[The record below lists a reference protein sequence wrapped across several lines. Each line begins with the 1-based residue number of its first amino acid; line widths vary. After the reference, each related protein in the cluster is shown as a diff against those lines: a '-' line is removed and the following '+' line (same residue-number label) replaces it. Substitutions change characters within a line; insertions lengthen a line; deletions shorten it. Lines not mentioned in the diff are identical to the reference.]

1 MKNSN
6 NLPLVI
12 GVVGAGALAYYFI
25 NKSKK
30 ETQTK
35 ETQTDETP
43 KPKTTK
49 KPKIKIEQQD
59 KKALKTTA
67 KNLLKKYATKENLKI
82 ALSVL
87 KKKK

>member
-1 MKNSN
+1 MK
-6 NLPLVI
+6 NLPLII
-12 GVVGAGALAYYFI
+12 GVVGAGAIAYYFI

-30 ETQTK
+30 ETPT
-35 ETQTDETP
+35 EETP
-43 KPKTTK
+43 KAKTIP
-49 KPKIKIEQQD
+49 KPKINIEQRD

>member
-1 MKNSN
+1 MKN
-6 NLPLVI
+6 LPIII
-12 GVVGAGALAYYFI
+12 GVVGAGAIAYYFI
-25 NKSKK
+25 NKGK
-30 ETQTK
+30 K

-43 KPKTTK
+43 KAQTTK

>member
-1 MKNSN
+1 MK

-30 ETQTK
+30 ETQT
-35 ETQTDETP
+35 DETP
-43 KPKTTK
+43 KPKKTP

>member
-1 MKNSN
+1 MK
-6 NLPLVI
+6 NLPLII

-30 ETQTK
+30 ETQT
-35 ETQTDETP
+35 DETP
-43 KPKTTK
+43 KPKTTP
-49 KPKIKIEQQD
+49 KPKIKIEQRD

>member
-1 MKNSN
+1 MK

-12 GVVGAGALAYYFI
+12 GVVGVGAIAYYFI

-30 ETQTK
+30 EIPT
-35 ETQTDETP
+35 EETP
-43 KPKTTK
+43 KPKKTPKT
-49 KPKIKIEQQD
+49 KIKIEQQD

-67 KNLLKKYATKENLKI
+67 KNLLKKYATNENLKI

>member
-1 MKNSN
+1 MK
-6 NLPLVI
+6 NLPLII
-12 GVVGAGALAYYFI
+12 GVVGAGAIAYYFI

-30 ETQTK
+30 ETPG
-35 ETQTDETP
+35 EEETP
-43 KPKTTK
+43 KAKTIP
-49 KPKIKIEQQD
+49 KPKINIEQRD

>member
-1 MKNSN
+1 MK
-6 NLPLVI
+6 NLPLII
-12 GVVGAGALAYYFI
+12 GVVGAGAIAYYFI

-30 ETQTK
+30 ETPG
-35 ETQTDETP
+35 EEETP

-49 KPKIKIEQQD
+49 KPKIKIAKQD
-59 KKALKTTA
+59 KEALKTTA

>member
-1 MKNSN
+1 MKN

-12 GVVGAGALAYYFI
+12 GVVGVGAIAYYFI

-30 ETQTK
+30 ETPT
-35 ETQTDETP
+35 EETP

>member
-1 MKNSN
+1 MKN
-6 NLPLVI
+6 LPIII
-12 GVVGAGALAYYFI
+12 GVVGAGAIAYYFI
-25 NKSKK
+25 NKGKK
-30 ETQTK
+30 EIT
-35 ETQTDETP
+35 TDETP
-43 KPKTTK
+43 KKQTTK

-67 KNLLKKYATKENLKI
+67 KNLLKKYGTKENLKI

>member
-1 MKNSN
+1 MK
-6 NLPLVI
+6 NLPLII

-30 ETQTK
+30 ETK
-35 ETQTDETP
+35 TDETP

-49 KPKIKIEQQD
+49 KPKIKIEQRD

>member
-1 MKNSN
+1 MKN

-12 GVVGAGALAYYFI
+12 GVVGVGAIAYYFI

-30 ETQTK
+30 ETQT
-35 ETQTDETP
+35 DETP
-43 KPKTTK
+43 KPKKTP

>member
-1 MKNSN
+1 MK
-6 NLPLVI
+6 NLPLII

-30 ETQTK
+30 ETT
-35 ETQTDETP
+35 TDETP
-43 KPKTTK
+43 KPKTTP
-49 KPKIKIEQQD
+49 KPKIKIEQRD

>member
-1 MKNSN
+1 MKN

-12 GVVGAGALAYYFI
+12 GVVGVGAIAYYFI

-30 ETQTK
+30 ETQT
-35 ETQTDETP
+35 DETP
-43 KPKTTK
+43 KPKTTQK
-49 KPKIKIEQQD
+49 PKTTPKPKIKIEQQD

>member
-1 MKNSN
+1 MKKN
-6 NLPLVI
+6 NPILILSAL
-12 GVVGAGALAYYFI
+12 GVAGALAYYFI

-30 ETQTK
+30 ETPT
-35 ETQTDETP
+35 EETP
-43 KPKTTK
+43 KPKTTP

>member
-1 MKNSN
+1 MK
-6 NLPLVI
+6 NLPLII

-25 NKSKK
+25 NKGKK
-30 ETQTK
+30 ETA
-35 ETQTDETP
+35 TDETP
-43 KPKTTK
+43 KAQTTK
-49 KPKIKIEQQD
+49 KPKVKIEQQD

>member
-30 ETQTK
+30 ETPT
-35 ETQTDETP
+35 EETP
-43 KPKTTK
+43 KPKKTPKT
-49 KPKIKIEQQD
+49 KIKIEQQD

>member
-1 MKNSN
+1 MK
-6 NLPLVI
+6 NLPLII

-25 NKSKK
+25 NKGKK
-30 ETQTK
+30 ETA
-35 ETQTDETP
+35 TDETP
-43 KPKTTK
+43 KTKTIP
-49 KPKIKIEQQD
+49 KPKINIEQRD